1 MNSNVIIR
9 RIDQT
14 CDIVGGEDVLRQK
27 GFYHIVEY
35 VDTVKKI
42 NELPFDDV
50 LNLIR
55 SLILDGSIYKEF
67 ALHII
72 NNGLLHDKYF
82 EVDEYLNPT
91 KNNLNKRLKV
101 ELNSD
106 YDDVSESLDSQKE
119 RSDIF
124 EKEMNVISKD
134 YEQLYESNSNTIET
148 YNTSKVLE
156 CLNTIKSLTSEA
168 KEEHIEWIKKS
179 ITNMSDAD
187 YGKFMV
193 TISELRNSNKQ

>member
-14 CDIVGGEDVLRQK
+14 CDAIGGGDILKQK
-27 GFYHIVEY
+27 GFYHVIDY
-35 VDTVKKI
+35 VDTIKKI
-42 NELPFDDV
+42 NELPFNDV

-55 SLILDGSIYKEF
+55 SLILDGSIYQEF

-72 NNGLLHDKYF
+72 NDGLLHDKYF

-91 KNNLNKRLKV
+91 KNNLNEHLKA
-101 ELNSD
+101 ELNGD
-106 YDDVSESLDSQKE
+106 YDDMSEPLLSQKE

-124 EKEMNVISKD
+124 EKEMNVISKE
-134 YEQLYESNSNTIET
+134 YEQLYESNSNTREL
-148 YNTSKVLE
+148 YNTNKALE

-168 KEEHIEWIKKS
+168 NDEHIEWIRKN
-179 ITNMSDAD
+179 IAQMSDAD
-187 YGKFMV
+187 YGSFMV
-193 TISELRNSNKQ
+193 TISELRSSNK